1 MLLASFYP
9 RPVGFSAGALESWQV
24 MNDAAMAA
32 RVDNV
37 RRLHAAGV
45 TILAGS
51 DSQSGVFAGPGL
63 HRELANL
70 VRAGLTPAEAIRAA
84 TLDPARFLTRSD
96 TPDFGSVE
104 VGQRADL
111 LLVDGDPTLDV
122 AALSAIQL
130 VLLDGVP
137 IERTPLDNSAN

>member
-1 MLLASFYP
+1 
-9 RPVGFSAGALESWQV
+9 

-51 DSQSGVFAGPGL
+51 DTQSGVFAGPGL

-70 VRAGLTPAEAIRAA
+70 VRAGFTPAEAIRAA
-84 TLDPARFLTRSD
+84 TLDAARFIANSEA
-96 TPDFGSVE
+96 PDFGSVE
-104 VGQRADL
+104 VGRRADL
-111 LLVDGDPTLDV
+111 LLVNGDPTLDV
-122 AALSAIQL
+122 AALSAIRL

-137 IERTPLDNSAN
+137 IERTPIDDSAN